1 MLAQSI
7 SQIVEYDLMDDIT
20 DTIINQVK
28 PCFFIK
34 KFLHDK
40 KPFKFLDEIN
50 SKLTSD

>member
-28 PCFFIK
+28 PCFFIYEMPSQ
-34 KFLHDK
+34 HDK
-40 KPFKFLDEIN
+40 IIYIFKT
-50 SKLTSD
+50 KLIRN